1 MIDKPG
7 PAPGFLLNLYALKAL
22 KAQKTLNK
30 MRKLYLFLLLTVSWV
45 AQAQVIRGTVVD
57 DASNDPIPGAIV
69 SIQGSPIQAPTDFDG
84 NFELRGMVPGLY
96 NVSVSFIGYEG
107 KTQFEVQVTQAK
119 AAVVNFRLREA
130 LQVLDEV
137 VISTQQQFKQEAQ
150 SPVSVQSIGI
160 NEIQRNPGGNQD
172 ISKVIQSLPGVA
184 SGVAFRNDLI
194 IRGGG
199 PNENRFFLDG
209 IEIPAINHFA
219 TQGAS
224 GGPVGMINVN
234 FIRDV
239 DFYTSAFAAQRG
251 NSLSS
256 IMEINL
262 KDGRT
267 DKTGGI
273 FQIGASEVGLTLDGP
288 LSKKTTYLASIRRS
302 YLQFLFKAIGLPFL
316 PTYNDYQFKV
326 KHNFNRNNQL
336 TILSLGA
343 YDVSVLNT
351 DQNETPEQRYIL
363 NYLPEYDQ
371 WNYSIG
377 AKYTHFG
384 PGGITNI
391 VLSRFMLN
399 NESYKF
405 ENNNRDLDQLL
416 NYASQE
422 IENKFRLEHQVK
434 KSRWESMVGFGL
446 EQAKYNTQTFDKRLP
461 GGFILD
467 YETDAIYYKANA
479 FANWVGRFAD
489 DRLKVSLGLR
499 TDIVDFNESTRNP
512 LNQLSPRVAL
522 SYNLTENWTLDGNYG
537 RYYQLP
543 PYTALGYVGTDGDNS
558 DLTFIQAEHFVA
570 GTTQYW
576 PWNAKTSIEG
586 FYKRYSNYPFLLR
599 DSISLATVG
608 GDFGVIGN
616 QLATATSDGR
626 AYGLELT
633 YQQKLY
639 KGLFGIAA
647 ITLVRSEFQDINGD
661 YVPSSWDNGLIATF
675 TFGKR
680 FGKNYEIG
688 VQYQHLGGAPY
699 TPFDLEKTATI
710 YNWDVLGRGIPN
722 YSLLNTER
730 LGEFDRLNV
739 RIDKKWFLK
748 KVNIDLYFD
757 LQNALAY
764 SVAGPDFIDVVRD
777 ADGNP
782 VINPDKPW
790 QYQTTTLPNVNGGT
804 VLPSVGFIFE
814 F

>member
-1 MIDKPG
+1 M
-7 PAPGFLLNLYALKAL
+7 PGFLMNYIWLKIVTPEE
-22 KAQKTLNK
+22 KTLT
-30 MRKLYLFLLLTVSWV
+30 MRKLLLLALLLPLVL
-45 AQAQVIRGTVVD
+45 QAQIIRGTVVD
-57 DASNDPIPGAIV
+57 ASDNSPLPGAIISV
-69 SIQGSPIQAPTDFDG
+69 QGTSNQAISDMDG
-84 NFELRGMVPGLY
+84 KFEISGIKTGLF
-96 NVSVSFIGYEG
+96 NLTVALIGYNP
-107 KTQFEVQVTQAK
+107 KTQFEVLVTQAK
-119 AAVVNFRLREA
+119 PAMVNFNLREA

-137 VISTQQQFKQEAQ
+137 EISAQQQFKQEAQ

-199 PNENRFFLDG
+199 PNENRFYLDG

-239 DFYTSAFAAQRG
+239 DFYTSAFPAQRG

-288 LSKKTTYLASIRRS
+288 INKKTTYLASIRRS

-316 PTYNDYQFKV
+316 PSYNDYQFKV
-326 KHNFNRNNQL
+326 KHNFDRNNQL

-363 NYLPEYDQ
+363 NYLPEYNQ

-384 PGGITNI
+384 PAGITNL

-399 NESYKF
+399 NESYKY
-405 ENNNRDLDQLL
+405 ENNDRSANQLL

-446 EQAKYNTQTFDKRLP
+446 EQAKYNTQTYDERLP

-467 YETDAIYYKANA
+467 YTTDAVYYKANA
-479 FANWVGRFAD
+479 FANWVGRFAE
-489 DRLKVSLGLR
+489 DRLKLSLGLR
-499 TDIVDFNESTRNP
+499 TDIIDFNASTQNP
-512 LNQLSPRVAL
+512 LNQLSPRLAL
-522 SYNLTENWTLDGNYG
+522 SYSINENWTLDGNYG
-537 RYYQLP
+537 IYYQLP
-543 PYTALGYVGTDGDNS
+543 PYTALGYSGLDGENL
-558 DLTFIQAEHFVA
+558 DLSFIRAEHFVL
-570 GTTQYW
+570 GSSQYW

-616 QLATATSDGR
+616 QLATSTSDGR

-647 ITLVRSEFQDINGD
+647 ITLVRSEFQDIQGN

-688 VQYQHLGGAPY
+688 MQYQHLGGAPY
-699 TPFDLEKTATI
+699 TPFDLDKTATI

-722 YSLLNTER
+722 YNLLNSQR
-730 LGEFDRLNV
+730 LGEFDRLNIRV
-739 RIDKKWFLK
+739 DKKWFLK

-764 SVAGPDFIDVVRD
+764 KVAGPDFIDVVRD
-777 ADGNP
+777 SDGNP

-790 QYQTTTLPNVNGGT
+790 QYQTTTLPNINGGT

>member
-1 MIDKPG
+1 MRY
-7 PAPGFLLNLYALKAL
+7 LLS
-22 KAQKTLNK
+22 
-30 MRKLYLFLLLTVSWV
+30 LLLLASFATN
-45 AQAQVIRGTVVD
+45 AQVIRGSVLD

-69 SIQGSPIQAPTDFDG
+69 TIQGSPLQAVTDFDG

-96 NVSVSFIGYEG
+96 NVSVGFIGYEG

-199 PNENRFFLDG
+199 PNENRFYLDG

-239 DFYTSAFAAQRG
+239 DFYTSAFPAQRG

-273 FQIGASEVGLTLDGP
+273 FQVGASEVGLTLDGP

-351 DQNETPEQRYIL
+351 DENETPEQRYLL

-384 PGGITNI
+384 PGGITNV

-399 NESYKF
+399 NESYKY

-422 IENKFRLEHQVK
+422 IENKLRVEHQIK
-434 KSRWESMVGFGL
+434 KSRWESLVGFGL

-467 YETDAIYYKANA
+467 YSTDAIYYKANA

-489 DRLKVSLGLR
+489 DRLKISLGLR

-522 SYNLTENWTLDGNYG
+522 SYNLNENWTLDGNYG

-543 PYTALGYVGTDGDNS
+543 PYTALGYTGLDGDNS

-570 GTTQYW
+570 GSTQYW

-586 FYKRYSNYPFLLR
+586 FYKRYTNYPFLLR

-699 TPFDLEKTATI
+699 TPFDVDKTATI

-730 LGEFDRLNV
+730 LGEFDRLNI

-757 LQNALAY
+757 LQNALGY
-764 SVAGPDFIDVVRD
+764 SVQGPDFIDVVRD

-790 QYQTTTLPNVNGGT
+790 QYQTTTLSNVSGT

>member
-1 MIDKPG
+1 M
-7 PAPGFLLNLYALKAL
+7 LNR
-22 KAQKTLNK
+22 QKTLNK
-30 MRKLYLFLLLTVSWV
+30 MRYLLSLLLLASFATN
-45 AQAQVIRGTVVD
+45 AQVIRGSVVD
-57 DASNDPIPGAIV
+57 DASNDPIPGAVV
-69 SIQGSPIQAPTDFDG
+69 SVQGSPLQTVTDFDG

-96 NVSVSFIGYEG
+96 NITVGFIGYEG

-119 AAVVNFRLREA
+119 AAIVDFRLREA
-130 LQVLDEV
+130 LQVLEEV

-199 PNENRFFLDG
+199 PNENRFYLDG

-239 DFYTSAFAAQRG
+239 DFYTSAFPAQRG

-273 FQIGASEVGLTLDGP
+273 FQVGASDIGLTLDGP
-288 LSKKTTYLASIRRS
+288 LGKKTTYLASIRRS

-384 PGGITNI
+384 PGGITNV

-405 ENNNRDLDQLL
+405 ENNNRDLEQLL

-422 IENKFRLEHQVK
+422 IENKLRIEHQIK
-434 KSRWESMVGFGL
+434 KSRWESLVGVGL
-446 EQAKYNTQTFDKRLP
+446 EQAKYNTQTLDKRLP

-467 YETDAIYYKANA
+467 YSTDAIYYKANA

-489 DRLKVSLGLR
+489 DRLNISLGLR
-499 TDIVDFNESTRNP
+499 TDFVDFNECTRHP
-512 LNQLSPRVAL
+512 LN
-522 SYNLTENWTLDGNYG
+522 
-537 RYYQLP
+537 
-543 PYTALGYVGTDGDNS
+543 
-558 DLTFIQAEHFVA
+558 
-570 GTTQYW
+570 
-576 PWNAKTSIEG
+576 
-586 FYKRYSNYPFLLR
+586 
-599 DSISLATVG
+599 
-608 GDFGVIGN
+608 
-616 QLATATSDGR
+616 
-626 AYGLELT
+626 
-633 YQQKLY
+633 
-639 KGLFGIAA
+639 
-647 ITLVRSEFQDINGD
+647 
-661 YVPSSWDNGLIATF
+661 
-675 TFGKR
+675 
-680 FGKNYEIG
+680 
-688 VQYQHLGGAPY
+688 
-699 TPFDLEKTATI
+699 
-710 YNWDVLGRGIPN
+710 
-722 YSLLNTER
+722 
-730 LGEFDRLNV
+730 
-739 RIDKKWFLK
+739 
-748 KVNIDLYFD
+748 
-757 LQNALAY
+757 
-764 SVAGPDFIDVVRD
+764 
-777 ADGNP
+777 
-782 VINPDKPW
+782 
-790 QYQTTTLPNVNGGT
+790 
-804 VLPSVGFIFE
+804 
-814 F
+814 

>member
-1 MIDKPG
+1 MRY
-7 PAPGFLLNLYALKAL
+7 LLS
-22 KAQKTLNK
+22 
-30 MRKLYLFLLLTVSWV
+30 LLLLASFATN
-45 AQAQVIRGTVVD
+45 AQVIRGSVLD

-69 SIQGSPIQAPTDFDG
+69 TIQGSPLQAVTDFDG

-96 NVSVSFIGYEG
+96 NVSVGFIGYEG

-199 PNENRFFLDG
+199 PNENRFYLDG

-239 DFYTSAFAAQRG
+239 DFYTSAFPAQRG

-273 FQIGASEVGLTLDGP
+273 FQVGASEVGLTLDGP

-351 DQNETPEQRYIL
+351 DENETPEQRYLL

-384 PGGITNI
+384 PGGITNV

-399 NESYKF
+399 NESYKY

-422 IENKFRLEHQVK
+422 IENKLRVEHQIK
-434 KSRWESMVGFGL
+434 KSRWESLMGFGL

-467 YETDAIYYKANA
+467 YSTDAIYYKANA

-489 DRLKVSLGLR
+489 DRLKISLGLR

-522 SYNLTENWTLDGNYG
+522 SYNLNENWTLDGNYG

-543 PYTALGYVGTDGDNS
+543 PYTALGYTGLDGDNS

-570 GTTQYW
+570 GSTQYW

-586 FYKRYSNYPFLLR
+586 FYKRYTNYPFLLR

-699 TPFDLEKTATI
+699 TPFDVDKTATI

-730 LGEFDRLNV
+730 LGEFDRLNI

-757 LQNALAY
+757 LQNALGY
-764 SVAGPDFIDVVRD
+764 SVQGPDFIDVVRD

-790 QYQTTTLPNVNGGT
+790 QYQTTTLSNVSGT